1 LHFGYLFD
9 PFSRV
14 GRKQPV
20 AAVLLSQKKQRL
32 QLAAN
37 KKSNIQNFAKQ
48 KTESV
53 YGVIKQSMQV
63 QLICFS

>member
-20 AAVLLSQKKQRL
+20 AAVPLSQKKQRL

-53 YGVIKQSMQV
+53 
-63 QLICFS
+63 